1 MRKSYLAAIASGALA
16 LALWGAPALAQD
28 APAAGTL
35 TLESID
41 PADPFGEIEVDVAGG
56 DVAGMTQGMEEA
68 QNAELKERCQLMIDN
83 ASPFTNED
91 LQFCITLLGRDNE
104 GLTADGL
111 KASAEQMETETSEPA
126 QTGTV
131 TPELDAEVPGTPEG
145 NQ

>member
-16 LALWGAPALAQD
+16 IALWGAPTLAQD
-28 APAAGTL
+28 PVAPGTL
-35 TLESID
+35 TIENID

-56 DVAGMTQGMEEA
+56 DVAGMSQNMEEA

-83 ASPFTNED
+83 ATPFTNED

-111 KASAEQMETETSEPA
+111 KAAAEQIDTNTSEPA

-131 TPELDAEVPGTPEG
+131 TPELDEEVPGTPEG

>member
-1 MRKSYLAAIASGALA
+1 MRRSHLATIASGVLA
-16 LALWGAPALAQD
+16 IALWGTPSLAQD

-35 TLESID
+35 TIEAID

-56 DVAGMTQGMEEA
+56 DVAGMTQGMEES

-83 ASPFTNED
+83 AAPFTNED

-111 KASAEQMETETSEPA
+111 KATAEQMETPEPV

-131 TPELDAEVPGTPEG
+131 TPELDEEVPGTPEG